1 MRQTKRFAVVGSDA
15 RQAAAGRALARAGYT
30 VGGVQQ
36 LPQADCI
43 LLPLPLEQAD
53 LPLAQLL
60 GTAKPGALALG
71 GKVTESALSIAR
83 AAGVEL
89 VDYFA
94 RPELTVYNAIPT
106 AEGCI
111 GILLERRSRTLRG
124 AAVLVLGFGPVGR
137 ALAVRLAALGARVTV
152 AARRPVQRAMAE
164 ELGLRAVPLTELAAE
179 AAAFDTVVNTIPA
192 PVLTAQV
199 LAALPKKSLIVDL
212 ASKPGGTDFAAARRL
227 GHTPD
232 AAEIE
237 RAVVEGKAAQ
247 QELQR
252 LAEADRAFDCSFD
265 MAVGYGLDAAT
276 DDERRADF
284 RAVRGLE

>member
-53 LPLAQLL
+53 LSLTQLL
-60 GTAKPGALALG
+60 GMAKPGALALG
-71 GKVTESALSIAR
+71 GKVTDSARTIAR

-111 GILLERRSRTLRG
+111 GILLERRSRTLWG
-124 AAVLVLGFGPVGR
+124 AAV
-137 ALAVRLAALGARVTV
+137 LAVRLAALGARVTV

-164 ELGLRAVPLTELAAE
+164 EQGLRAVPLTDLAAA

-192 PVLTAQV
+192 PVLTAAV
-199 LAALPKKSLIVDL
+199 LAALPKGCLIVDL

-227 GHTPD
+227 GHTALHALSLPTVW
-232 AAEIE
+232 APETAGEALARTVQTILQE
-237 RAVVEGKAAQ
+237 REEKI
-247 QELQR
+247 
-252 LAEADRAFDCSFD
+252 
-265 MAVGYGLDAAT
+265 
-276 DDERRADF
+276 
-284 RAVRGLE
+284 